1 MEETGAKAFGSSGA
15 AGIDMAMLYG
25 IRCITNAAKWRG
37 TQTAT
42 EMN

>member
-1 MEETGAKAFGSSGA
+1 MEETGAKAFGSGGA
-15 AGIDMAMLYG
+15 AGIDVATLYG
-25 IRCITNAAKWRG
+25 IRCIANAAKWRS